1 MCIVTNQLIAW
12 KKLLQITIMC
22 NNTNITSFDILMITF
37 LNLALDFIWWQA
49 LIWSD
54 WTSTS
59 IVSNSFRIFPSKS
72 LSVTDYGTPDFSK
85 YSQLEYFSFAQHWR
99 SKNFILSH
107 SVVFTC
113 FVIMTSDFI
122 FSWYFLNSDRSVL
135 IPLMLDNVES
145 NLVWYLRTSLKISSL
160 PGFLSA
166 ASLSAILI
174 NKEFKWLQLDS
185 NPEPFS
191 S

>member
-1 MCIVTNQLIAW
+1 MPIKDKSKPFSFFFA
-12 KKLLQITIMC
+12 LQILSASLC
-22 NNTNITSFDILMITF
+22 RDILMITF
-37 LNLALDFIWWQA
+37 LNLALDFIRWQA
-49 LIWSD
+49 LIWSG

-59 IVSNSFRIFPSKS
+59 IVSNSFRTFPSKS
-72 LSVTDYGTPDFSK
+72 LSVTDYGTPDI
-85 YSQLEYFSFAQHWR
+85 LFAQHWR
-99 SKNFILSH
+99 SKNFILPH

-113 FVIMTSDFI
+113 FVIMTSDFS
-122 FSWYFLNSDRSVL
+122 FSWYFLNLDRSVL

-145 NLVWYLRTSLKISSL
+145 KLDWYPRTSLKISSL
-160 PGFLSA
+160 PGLRA

-185 NPEPFS
+185 NPEPLS

>member
-1 MCIVTNQLIAW
+1 MPIKDKSKPFSFFFA
-12 KKLLQITIMC
+12 LQTLSASLC
-22 NNTNITSFDILMITF
+22 SDILMITF
-37 LNLALDFIWWQA
+37 LNLALDFIRWQA
-49 LIWSD
+49 LIWSG

-59 IVSNSFRIFPSKS
+59 IVSNSFRTFPSKS
-72 LSVTDYGTPDFSK
+72 LSVTDYGTPDISK
-85 YSQLEYFSFAQHWR
+85 HSQLEYCSFAQHWR

-113 FVIMTSDFI
+113 FVIMTSDFS
-122 FSWYFLNSDRSVL
+122 FSWYFLNSNRSVL

-145 NLVWYLRTSLKISSL
+145 NLDWYPRTSLKISSL

-185 NPEPFS
+185 NPEPLS